1 MRSPLVER
9 EVDRGAGSRY
19 SLESRLAERA
29 TAKPDPWIVGE
40 PLPGTRWVVQGLLG
54 QGGMSTVLQVSKAP
68 ADILGAM
75 KVMRPALAQ
84 ESSWTRRFLAEA
96 RLLATVRHPN
106 IVEVIDYDTLSDGT
120 PFLVMELLQGQ
131 TLRRSLR
138 AAHAAGVAV
147 TARNVFAIISQL
159 CEGLLVLHSQRP
171 PIVHGDVK
179 PENIFLRDAEHA
191 AGGAMVKLLD
201 FGLARAA
208 GWESKSLLGTPR
220 YMAPEQLRGEAV
232 SESADQY
239 SAALVAYEMMTGRCP
254 WDVKVHD
261 VDAMIDAHLRMA
273 PAPPSKF
280 CPWVPRRVD
289 EAIVRALAK
298 NHAERWASVAEFAER
313 IRELEGVLD
322 GSAYAT
328 ADVSTIA
335 PTMDTLEAGPMAGDL
350 SPETEAPRRNSR
362 TRWRRLDREPG
373 AEDLSEIE
381 QLLDGL
387 CPTVPGRAPPDVM
400 RVARAGGRG
409 RIVVV
414 GAAVLALAILVS
426 IAFFASGT
434 NGTKGLGEAR
444 ALGGSPEGS
453 RTSRRS
459 FEPPAPPG
467 PAGVAT
473 EGRVEATEATSSGTM
488 AVTSTSAVHPTA
500 RPAGRPAEL
509 KVLRPAGTGA
519 NDRPGADESEWK
531 QTIDDEPVSF

>member
-1 MRSPLVER
+1 
-9 EVDRGAGSRY
+9 
-19 SLESRLAERA
+19 
-29 TAKPDPWIVGE
+29 
-40 PLPGTRWVVQGLLG
+40 
-54 QGGMSTVLQVSKAP
+54 MSTVLRVCKAP

-106 IVEVIDYDTLSDGT
+106 IVEVIDYDTLPDGT

-131 TLRRSLR
+131 TLRRCLR

-147 TARNVFAIISQL
+147 TSRNVFEIISQL
-159 CEGLLVLHSQRP
+159 CEGLLVLHSQQP

-179 PENIFLRDAEHA
+179 PENIFLRDAEHV

-232 SESADQY
+232 SERADQY

-261 VDAMIDAHLRMA
+261 VDAMIEAHLRME
-273 PAPPSKF
+273 PTPPSKF
-280 CPWVPRRVD
+280 CSWVPRRVD

-298 NHAERWASVAEFAER
+298 NPAERWASVAEFAAR

-322 GSAYAT
+322 GSTYAT
-328 ADVSTIA
+328 ADVSATA
-335 PTMDTLEAGPMAGDL
+335 PTLDTLDLGPMGGDP

-362 TRWRRLDREPG
+362 TRWRRLDRVPGTG
-373 AEDLSEIE
+373 AEDLNEIE

-400 RVARAGGRG
+400 RVARAGGRA
-409 RIVVV
+409 RVVVV
-414 GAAVLALAILVS
+414 GAAALALATLV
-426 IAFFASGT
+426 AMALFASGT
-434 NGTKGLGEAR
+434 IATKGLGEAR
-444 ALGGSPEGS
+444 ALGGSPEGPQ
-453 RTSRRS
+453 TSSRS
-459 FEPPAPPG
+459 FEPAPSLG
-467 PAGVAT
+467 SAGAAT
-473 EGRVEATEATSSGTM
+473 EARVGTTEATSRGTM
-488 AVTSTSAVHPTA
+488 AVPSTSAVHSTA

-509 KVLRPAGTGA
+509 KALPAGAGA
-519 NDRPGADESEWK
+519 NDRLGADQSEWK
-531 QTIDDEPVSF
+531 QTIDDQPLSF